1 MDIVDLYKNCYKE
14 LYNYVYAITLNIYDT
29 EDIVQYTFFKAFK
42 GLKKFRGDS
51 SIKTWLFKI
60 ARNECANY
68 YRKNPKCDDIEGVV
82 VYIERD
88 MEKQLCLKEEIE
100 NVIEFILKE
109 NEPIRSLLIL
119 RLIEERSFKNIS
131 DILDKSEVWCRV
143 TFYRM
148 KKKLIDLLEN
158 EMI

>member
-1 MDIVDLYKNCYKE
+1 
-14 LYNYVYAITLNIYDT
+14 
-29 EDIVQYTFFKAFK
+29 
-42 GLKKFRGDS
+42 
-51 SIKTWLFKI
+51 
-60 ARNECANY
+60 
-68 YRKNPKCDDIEGVV
+68 
-82 VYIERD
+82 

-100 NVIEFILKE
+100 DVIEFILKE

-143 TFYRM
+143 TFYRT